1 MSQSANNVNNLF
13 QDAHDAG
20 DLSKDALN
28 IILNTIDLGTNIGDA
43 LGEDIGNIPS
53 TECILVSIEL
63 DDSSS
68 IQFAGNTQNVRDGH
82 NLLIETLKG
91 AKVKDNIQ
99 VHGTKLNGGILYPY
113 SFLDN
118 VPMLDSSNYIPSGGT
133 PLHEKTII
141 LLGTV
146 LAKIQQARDAGI
158 SQRTITII
166 ITDGGDTGSTDRSD
180 EVAVLTR
187 EILRTETNIIFG
199 MGIDDG
205 HTDFNAVFTAMGIP
219 STHILT
225 PKSDPKEI
233 RKAFQT
239 MSQSASAAAGGA
251 TFAGGFGS

>member
-1 MSQSANNVNNLF
+1 MSQNANNINTLF
-13 QDAHDAG
+13 QDAHNSG

-28 IILNTIDLGTNIGDA
+28 ILNTIDLGPNIGEA
-43 LGEDIGNIPS
+43 LGEDIGNVPS
-53 TECILVSIEL
+53 TECILVSVEL

-99 VHGTKLNGGILYPY
+99 VHARKLNGGILYPY

-118 VPMLDSSNYIPSGGT
+118 VPQLDNRNYIPSGGT
-133 PLHEKTII
+133 PLHDETII

-166 ITDGGDTGSTDRSD
+166 ITDGGDTGRTDRSA
-180 EVAVLTR
+180 EVAVLVK

-205 HTDFNAVFTAMGIP
+205 NTDFNAVFSSMGIP
-219 STHILT
+219 LTHVLT

-239 MSQSASAAAGGA
+239 MSQSASASASGA
-251 TFAGGFGS
+251 NFNAGGFGN